1 VETAFKYF
9 ALYLKRTWF
18 FGLVFKRP
26 TGDFNLTENILLKS
40 FCDSSFASEPGSKS
54 RLGFFYFVCG
64 CLVSW
69 TSHHSTRVM
78 SSSTE
83 AECHALVHVGKE
95 NIWVREFLD
104 VLRFFETIL
113 PLVIFQD
120 NKSSGTFHKRSK
132 HFGVEFDMFREFV
145 SLKEIVLQHRA
156 TDELAADMLTK
167 ALPPTKFSKFRDEV
181 MGGEKLQRFFEREQE
196 RER

>member
-1 VETAFKYF
+1 LHKCAVWQNKPSEK
-9 ALYLKRTWF
+9 LWKQLLNILRYLKRTWF

-26 TGDFNLTENILLKS
+26 TGCFNLTENILLKS

-95 NIWVREFLD
+95 NIWVNF
-104 VLRFFETIL
+104 
-113 PLVIFQD
+113 
-120 NKSSGTFHKRSK
+120 
-132 HFGVEFDMFREFV
+132 
-145 SLKEIVLQHRA
+145 
-156 TDELAADMLTK
+156 
-167 ALPPTKFSKFRDEV
+167 
-181 MGGEKLQRFFEREQE
+181 
-196 RER
+196 